1 MSSRSTPPRW
11 LMAVLMGCLC
21 AVLVFF
27 LSRPELFASPAEA
40 VAPTPPLQAVL
51 SASPSPV
58 PSPTPEPTP
67 TAVSEPDWSLPVPEG
82 EAVDPGDWFSDAV
95 FIGDSRT
102 DGLKLYSGIPSEAVF
117 LDYTGLTVYDVIDEK
132 KVIRSGGEKV
142 SILDALAAGTYGKI
156 YISLGINE
164 LGYYDP
170 ESFSEAYAQ
179 IIDAM
184 QACQPDARIYIQSI
198 FPVNSAKCK
207 ANDIPYYITNEGVS
221 SYNQVLPSLCGEK
234 KVRLIDIPDSLQDED
249 GEAPADLSADGVH
262 FKKEGYCLWLDHL
275 VTHTG
280 Q

>member
-1 MSSRSTPPRW
+1 MSSRSAPPRW
-11 LMAVLMGCLC
+11 LMATLMGCLC

-27 LSRPELFASPAEA
+27 LSHPEFFTSPAEA
-40 VAPTPPLQAVL
+40 AAPTLSPQAVP

-58 PSPTPEPTP
+58 PTPSPEPAPTSTP
-67 TAVSEPDWSLPVPEG
+67 EPDWSLPVPEG
-82 EAVDPGDWFSDAV
+82 EAADPEEWFSDAV

-117 LDYTGLTVYDVIDEK
+117 LDYTGLTVYDVIDGK
-132 KVIRSGGEKV
+132 KVIRSGGEKL

-170 ESFSEAYAQ
+170 EGFSETYAQ
-179 IIDAM
+179 VIDAI

-198 FPVNSAKCK
+198 FPVNSVKCK

-221 SYNQVLPSLCGEK
+221 SYNQVLPALCEEK
-234 KVRLIDIPDSLQDED
+234 KVRLIDIPDSLRNED
-249 GEAPADLSADGVH
+249 GESPADLSADGVH
-262 FKKEGYCLWLDHL
+262 FKKEGYRLWLDHL

>member
-40 VAPTPPLQAVL
+40 VAPTAPLLAVL

-58 PSPTPEPTP
+58 PSPTPEPAP
-67 TAVSEPDWSLPVPEG
+67 TAASEPDWSLPVPEG

-132 KVIRSGGEKV
+132 KVIRSGEEKV

-234 KVRLIDIPDSLQDED
+234 KVRLIDIPDSLQNEE